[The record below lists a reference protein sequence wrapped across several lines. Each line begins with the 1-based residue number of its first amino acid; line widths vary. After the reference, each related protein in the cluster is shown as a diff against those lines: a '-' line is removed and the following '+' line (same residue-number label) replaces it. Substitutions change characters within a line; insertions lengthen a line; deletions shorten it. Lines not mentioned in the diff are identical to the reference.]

1 MDNCK
6 KVPGKFVLLNN
17 VSLHILILFIILSS
31 LFVFYISK
39 IESQTINAEILKNIN
54 EIDLKSYSSFKP
66 FITNYINNN
75 YIPELNKA
83 ADNYMSNT
91 YIPNLN
97 KTAKDFV
104 NNINSSC
111 SPTDS
116 FPCNK
121 DGSDPLSPEERLFIN
136 NKLLFNT
143 KETINKGIDKYQPNL
158 TEYVKN
164 KFDNNLAPWMK
175 DYLKSKNIESEV
187 FKPEYFDFIIN
198 QLSQSKDYLAEEIN
212 RKVIEEI
219 CIVIGFLILIAL
231 IINIV
236 PTKLFKY
243 CNNTLLG
250 IIGELVLV
258 FFLIGIIEVW
268 FFKNVATKFVPTKP
282 SLILQTFKD
291 KILNILK

>member
-143 KETINKGIDKYQPNL
+143 KETIHKGIDKYQPNL

-219 CIVIGFLILIAL
+219 WLIYRMQINLLLKIYNHLLVII
-231 IINIV
+231 
-236 PTKLFKY
+236 KY
-243 CNNTLLG
+243 
-250 IIGELVLV
+250 
-258 FFLIGIIEVW
+258 
-268 FFKNVATKFVPTKP
+268 
-282 SLILQTFKD
+282 
-291 KILNILK
+291 